1 MIHALPVIAALVAAP
16 IAESAPATE
25 PASAPATHPALT
37 ELLARIRNGRASVD
51 ELEQLAQS
59 PAQLEHICASDAFQA
74 IEWLAHGDTGRRRER
89 AIVNLL
95 AALTPAARGQCL
107 RLIDGGADEHDVNHL
122 LAEDID
128 DRALN
133 RQARALI
140 DDARPLMRSRERIVL
155 SDIDDTVKPYL
166 DPAVRG
172 PVFPGARALFRAL
185 DLGADDQ
192 GVAGDVHFVTA
203 RDGVV
208 VGVDS
213 DLRATGI
220 RYNSVA
226 FSSPLAGAASLF
238 GRNTGIR
245 DAKVAN
251 IGRLLDRNPGSQA
264 IVLGD
269 STQADPQV
277 FRRLLEQ
284 RGDRIELAMIH
295 RVQGYPVDPAIASLP
310 KVLVFDTYAD
320 AARELQRRG
329 LISEAQLA
337 DVLADR

>member
-1 MIHALPVIAALVAAP
+1 MIHALSLLGALVATP
-16 IAESAPATE
+16 IAVSAPAST
-25 PASAPATHPALT
+25 PAPAAVSPLS
-37 ELLARIRNGRASVD
+37 ELLLRIHNGRASVG
-51 ELEQLAQS
+51 ELEQLAQAPQRLAEVS
-59 PAQLEHICASDAFQA
+59 ASDAFEA
-74 IEWLAHGDTGRRRER
+74 IEWLARGDTARRREQ

-95 AALTPAARGQCL
+95 AALPPAARGQCL
-107 RLIDGGADEHDVNHL
+107 RLIDGGADEHDINHL
-122 LAEDID
+122 LTEDID
-128 DRALN
+128 DRVLN
-133 RQARALI
+133 AQARQLVDA
-140 DDARPLMRSRERIVL
+140 ARPFMRSSERIVL

-166 DPAVRG
+166 DPTAHG
-172 PVFPGARALFRAL
+172 PVFPGARALYRAL
-185 DLGADDQ
+185 DLGADGQ

-226 FSSPLAGAASLF
+226 FASPLAGAASLF
-238 GRNTGIR
+238 GHNDGIR
-245 DAKVAN
+245 DAKVKN
-251 IGRLLDRNPGSQA
+251 IERLLDRNPASLA

-277 FRRLLEQ
+277 FQRLLE
-284 RGDRIELAMIH
+284 RRDDRVELAMIH